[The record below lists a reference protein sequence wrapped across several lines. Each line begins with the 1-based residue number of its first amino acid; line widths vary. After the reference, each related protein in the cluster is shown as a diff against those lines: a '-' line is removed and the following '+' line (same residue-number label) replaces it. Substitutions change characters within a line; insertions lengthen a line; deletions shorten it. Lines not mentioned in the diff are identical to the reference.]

1 MKKMIKRGFL
11 GALLCCGILASTAQ
25 QLPNYGFE
33 SWKSS
38 SGSSIQLDEKSSGWG
53 SNKKYSTT
61 TTERQRP
68 GVEPTDWSGSNV
80 KQVVSIIAAESSNLC
95 TKGASGGVDNS
106 VYAILTNSKVEVAGF
121 GATAPAYLTLGEA
134 KPWVYPGNMGSGAD
148 GGTYGGVAFT
158 YRPDAITGYYKRSDN
173 GSEVAHIIVYTWTG
187 EYKSTVATNNTTHTF
202 TNLDRAIMGKT
213 TGNNGEGKTTIT
225 QSGTRIAYCDY
236 VIEGTI
242 SDWTEITVPLTY
254 DVKDTKPTMMNVVI
268 SSADYWTRGN
278 LVEGSK
284 LCVDNVKFLYYSR
297 LSTLNVGGVAVP
309 GFAEGTYNYTING
322 IMPANPA
329 VGYTVKGMDATAEVI
344 TDNVNKTIT
353 VVVTNASG
361 ADADGATS
369 HTYTIKYNEPKAT
382 VESVTPANGA
392 TDVKLDAEVSF
403 TTTMALQNAAATV
416 NGAAATVAVDGT
428 AGTITFDKAYSTEY
442 TISLTA
448 DNLAEAYTWSFT
460 TVAEP
465 IIEYY
470 NGDLDV
476 DISSLAASDGS
487 TEYGATHVYSCSL
500 IEIHK
505 TKDNDNVC
513 DFYLRNFS
521 FSGMELG
528 DIVVNDVTITN
539 NNGVLSYNGTVT
551 NLIVGGMIDCDV
563 NVRGTEY
570 TDNGKT
576 IMNIDVIWYNMG
588 REVETTLPIYVTFD
602 GQKVVDGLR
611 LYSLS
616 LMGEELVLGD
626 DYMFNFPVDDLLDY
640 APAIGYTK
648 IDADATVSV
657 EVNHFAVKIWVEKD
671 GKSNFYSFYDDNA
684 DFPGVE
690 LPAEIEGNLIIEGKR
705 SNDVATKE
713 IAGVERVLGSVIYDM
728 PMIDG
733 TAHYGVGLP
742 FEGGS
747 KYAYT
752 IDGSEYDITDEA
764 SRETAYALVYTE
776 EFDTNANGET
786 IWQHTDRFT
795 MAYQRFDLARMA
807 MWGITDDEVTS
818 LRFVSEAGAFGAPV
832 ATRAAGTGM
841 DTPALYGMVAN
852 NGLTSVSVSE
862 LDATASEVY
871 IINAEGTELVKA
883 DDVNTATIQPFGM
896 AIVYRGEAAAAP
908 ASIAIEESS
917 IATGIEGVTAGDMRV
932 YAAEGNIY
940 VKGYTGEVAIFTIN
954 GAQVCT
960 VDVADNAT
968 IAMAQGMYIVRTG
981 AQATMV
987 VVK

>member
-11 GALLCCGILASTAQ
+11 GALLCCGILTSTAQ

-38 SGSSIQLDEKSSGWG
+38 CGSSEAFGTGVMTSSKTG
-53 SNKKYSTT
+53 
-61 TTERQRP
+61 EMRQRP
-68 GVEPTDWSGSNV
+68 GVEPTDWSGSSVNQKVIMKAEKELISNETSDKHTGSSAV
-80 KQVVSIIAAESSNLC
+80 KIKNAFVGVVSIGSN
-95 TKGASGGVDNS
+95 
-106 VYAILTNSKVEVAGF
+106 
-121 GATAPAYLTLGEA
+121 APGYITLGT
-134 KPWVYPGNMGSGAD
+134 PWVYAVSTIEECD
-148 GGTYGGVAFT
+148 GGTYGGASFT
-158 YRPDAITGYYKRSDN
+158 ARPDAITGWYKRTDSN
-173 GSEVAHIIVYTWTG
+173 NEVSHIIVYLWNG
-187 EYKSTVATNNTTHTF
+187 TF
-202 TNLDRAIMGKT
+202 TSKVGSVSSPGQSRNNVDRAVMGR
-213 TGNNGEGKTTIT
+213 IT
-225 QSGTRIAYCDY
+225 PTSSGTLIASCDY
-236 VIEGTI
+236 TFSNSVN
-242 SDWTEITVPLTY
+242 SWTEITVPLTY
-254 DVKDTKPTMMNVVI
+254 HNTTAKPAMMNTII
-268 SSADYWTRGN
+268 SAADYWTRSNVQDGTT
-278 LVEGSK
+278 L
-284 LCVDNVKFLYYSR
+284 LADDVKFLYYSR
-297 LSTLNVGGVAVP
+297 LSTLSVGGVAVE
-309 GFAEGTYNYTING
+309 GFAEGTYNYTIDG
-322 IMPANPA
+322 IMPANPN
-329 VGYTVKGMDATAEVI
+329 VNYTVKGMDATAEVI

-361 ADADGATS
+361 ADADGETS

-392 TDVKLDAEVSF
+392 TDVKLEAEVSF
-403 TTTMALQNAAATV
+403 TTTLALQNAAATV
-416 NGAAATVAVDGT
+416 NGAAATVAIDGT
-428 AGTITFDKAYSTEY
+428 TGTITFDKAYSTEY

-470 NGDLDV
+470 NGDLDIDV
-476 DISSLAASDGS
+476 SALGM
-487 TEYGATHVYSCSL
+487 GHVYSCSM
-500 IEIHK
+500 IEMQRADENS
-505 TKDNDNVC
+505 TTC
-513 DFYLRNFS
+513 DFYLRDFS
-521 FSGMELG
+521 FAGEVMG
-528 DIVVNDVTITN
+528 DIIVPNVEITE
-539 NNGVLSYNGTVT
+539 NNGVKSYYGYAEGSPIIFEIPCNTT
-551 NLIVGGMIDCDV
+551 I
-563 NVRGTEY
+563 RGTE
-570 TDNGKT
+570 DANGNT
-576 IMNIDVIWYNMG
+576 QMTIDVVWAEM
-588 REVETTLPIYVTFD
+588 PINVVFD
-602 GQKVVDGLR
+602 GQKINDGLR
-611 LYSLS
+611 LSNLTID
-616 LMGEELVLGD
+616 GVTVDGFDAEV
-626 DYMFNFPVDDLLDY
+626 FNYFAVEYFDHGVTPV
-640 APAIGYTK
+640 IGYTK
-648 IDADATVSV
+648 ADANATVSV

-671 GKSNFYSFYDDNA
+671 GKSNFYSLYDGDA
-684 DFPGVE
+684 YYTGVE

-705 SNDVATKE
+705 VNSIWFDDGSNEGVTYTVYNKE

-752 IDGSEYDITDEA
+752 VDGSEYDITDET

-795 MAYQRFDLARMA
+795 MAYQRFDLAHMA

-832 ATRAAGTGM
+832 AARAAGTGM

>member
-33 SWKSS
+33 NWKSS
-38 SGSSIQLDEKSSGWG
+38 CG
-53 SNKKYSTT
+53 NTT
-61 TTERQRP
+61 TTGFSTGNRQRP
-68 GVEPTDWSGSNV
+68 GVEPTEWNGSSVNQQVIMTKKETLIFNETSDKHTGSSAVKMKNAFVGVLNMGSNAPGY
-80 KQVVSIIAAESSNLC
+80 ITLG
-95 TKGASGGVDNS
+95 TPW
-106 VYAILTNSKVEVAGF
+106 VYAIMDVDQC
-121 GATAPAYLTLGEA
+121 
-134 KPWVYPGNMGSGAD
+134 D
-148 GGTYGGVAFT
+148 GGTYGGASFT
-158 YRPDAITGYYKRSDN
+158 ARPDAITGWYKRTDSN
-173 GSEVAHIIVYTWTG
+173 NEVSHIIVYLWNGTF
-187 EYKSTVATNNTTHTF
+187 KATVSANNNAYD
-202 TNLDRAIMGKT
+202 NLDRAIMGRT
-213 TGNNGEGKTTIT
+213 SQLTSAI
-225 QSGTRIAYCDY
+225 SGDGTLIASCDY
-236 VIEGTI
+236 TFSNSVN
-242 SDWTEITVPLTY
+242 SWTEITVPLTY
-254 DVKDTKPTMMNVVI
+254 HNTTAKPAMMNTII
-268 SSADYWTRGN
+268 SAADYWTRSNMKDGTT
-278 LVEGSK
+278 L
-284 LCVDNVKFLYYSR
+284 LADDVKFLYYSQ
-297 LSTLNVGGVAVP
+297 LSTLSVGGVAVE
-309 GFAEGTYNYTING
+309 GFAEGTYNYTIDG
-322 IMPANPA
+322 IMPANPN
-329 VGYTVKGMDATAEVI
+329 VNYTVKGMDATAEVI

-392 TDVKLDAEVSF
+392 TDVKLEAEVSF
-403 TTTMALQNAAATV
+403 TTTLALQNAAATV
-416 NGAAATVAVDGT
+416 NGAAATVAIDGT

-588 REVETTLPIYVTFD
+588 REKETTLPIYVTFD
-602 GQKVVDGLR
+602 GQKVVEGLR

-616 LMGEELVLGD
+616 FMGEELVLGD

-671 GKSNFYSFYDDNA
+671 GKSNFYSLYDGDA
-684 DFPGVE
+684 YYTGVE

-705 SNDVATKE
+705 VNSVHYDDGSAEGATYTVYNKE

-752 IDGSEYDITDEA
+752 VDGSEYDITDET

-795 MAYQRFDLARMA
+795 MAYQRFDLAHMA

-832 ATRAAGTGM
+832 AARAAGTGM